1 MLGWNLPP
9 EECVTEPLASS
20 DLGNQKRRSTRIVQA
35 VPIVVTGVDALG
47 QPFKERT
54 TTVMVNCHGCKY
66 QSKHYVPKNS
76 IVKLEI
82 PQLEQGAPPRTTPGR
97 VVWVQRPRTVRELFQ
112 IGLEF
117 EIAGNVWGIAFPPD
131 DWFPLPSEEPA
142 AAAPQAAARPAPP
155 PVHYSAEPVIAEKPV
170 ETTATVKPAA
180 TAQPPSPPPPPVAKA
195 PAAPVQPPAKQAA
208 PPVAPAAPAAP
219 APPPSQPDQNKIHVV
234 PSPAPSEESQVV
246 LARHMAR
253 MVADAK
259 EVLDKS
265 LRNEAQTAVNEEMS
279 VARQQLNVSL
289 HDAVEKAIKVS
300 MDRVSEATVRKVV
313 QQAADRTAAIVDEA
327 RKATQSGTEQLDAKV
342 RQAVQEAVSG
352 AAEQAAQQAA
362 QQTAALNLKDAVQQA
377 VEKAISDRE
386 SATPSRQILSSP
398 EAAQR
403 HLDQWKKDLED
414 TAQGVRNQA
423 VEQTQADAVAAN
435 RQWQE
440 QFEAAL
446 KGASQKIGQELNEVS
461 QAALSQVEQDIAAR
475 SSSLRASL
483 DQAIAGAESTIS
495 TLGASL
501 AEERSRTEV
510 TKAELQDAA
519 RSALEQTRQKLSGTR
534 RTCATS

>member
-1 MLGWNLPP
+1 
-9 EECVTEPLASS
+9 
-20 DLGNQKRRSTRIVQA
+20 
-35 VPIVVTGVDALG
+35 
-47 QPFKERT
+47 
-54 TTVMVNCHGCKY
+54 
-66 QSKHYVPKNS
+66 
-76 IVKLEI
+76 
-82 PQLEQGAPPRTTPGR
+82 
-97 VVWVQRPRTVRELFQ
+97 
-112 IGLEF
+112 
-117 EIAGNVWGIAFPPD
+117 
-131 DWFPLPSEEPA
+131 
-142 AAAPQAAARPAPP
+142 
-155 PVHYSAEPVIAEKPV
+155 
-170 ETTATVKPAA
+170 
-180 TAQPPSPPPPPVAKA
+180 
-195 PAAPVQPPAKQAA
+195 
-208 PPVAPAAPAAP
+208 
-219 APPPSQPDQNKIHVV
+219 
-234 PSPAPSEESQVV
+234 
-246 LARHMAR
+246 MAR

-265 LRNEAQTAVNEEMS
+265 LRNEAQTAINDEMTI
-279 VARQQLNVSL
+279 VRQQLDVQL

-313 QQAADRTAAIVDEA
+313 QQAADRTASIVDEA
-327 RKATQSGTEQLDAKV
+327 RKATESGAEQLDAKV

-362 QQTAALNLKDAVQQA
+362 QQTAALNLKEAVQQA
-377 VEKAISDRE
+377 VEQAISERE
-386 SATPSRQILSSP
+386 SSTPSLQILSSP

-423 VEQTQADAVAAN
+423 VEQTQAEAAAAN

-446 KGASQKIGQELNEVS
+446 KGASQKIGEQLSEVS

-483 DQAIAGAESTIS
+483 DEAIVGAESTIS

-501 AEERSRTEV
+501 AEERVRTEG

-519 RSALEQTRQKLSGTR
+519 RSALEQTRQRLDEVLAQQYQEIGRKADQVIADRVQQIEPILDQSAQKVVERVSSDLDQKISSKIDEAQHRCFGSRGRAPANGGLASVGAGSGERGGRPGRAPPEHRFRTR
-534 RTCATS
+534 FDRLPSRPASFKAPSSSRSSRPPKPRFRSRSRA